1 MTDQVYYLDGG
12 PEISFDGMRL
22 DCQKAVGIQKL
33 ISAVLQ
39 EVLMCQM

>member
-22 DCQKAVGIQKL
+22 SCQKAVWIQSL
-33 ISAVLQ
+33 IPAVLQ